1 MAFRSLTV
9 AVQKLLAGRRPAPLA
24 LVFAAL
30 VVPLLSQQAYA
41 PIRGFPAEDWKAQHD
56 LEERAKA
63 IPEPA
68 RIRIYMGRIA
78 SKPHQAG
85 SPASKAVADYLAAQ
99 LKDWGLDVHTE
110 EFEALMPYP
119 TSRVLEMTAPV
130 KFRAELKEPAIA
142 EDPGTSEPGQLPTY
156 NAYSASGDVTAPL
169 VYVNYGIAEDYRE
182 LRREGV
188 DVKGKI
194 AIARYGRSWRGVK
207 AKLAQENG
215 AVGCLIYSDPR
226 EDGYFQGD
234 VYPKGPMRPEAGV
247 QRGSVLDMALYPG
260 DPLSPGWAA
269 EPGAKRLPLA
279 EAKSLLKIP
288 VLPISYGDAK
298 PLLEQ
303 LGGPLVPEAWRGAL
317 PITYHNGPGPAMVHL
332 KVDFDWSTKPLHDVI
347 ATIPGPA
354 SKDQTGKDQWIVYGN
369 HHDAWVNGASDPA
382 SGAAVLLETARTLS
396 VLRRQGWQP
405 KRTIV
410 LALWDGE
417 EFGLMGS
424 TEWTEKHLKDLEA
437 KAAVYI
443 NSDNTGRGALNAGG
457 SHSLETFLTEVLR
470 DINEPAGPRT
480 LLEASKLNASRL
492 DATRTLRARGGQETG
507 PPEFHLAPLGSGSD
521 YVAFLD
527 HAGVASMNLGFAA
540 GDAGVYHS
548 IYDTL
553 AWFDRFSDGDLAYGK
568 VLSQVMTTSIL
579 RLADAP
585 VLPFEFGALER
596 TVRGYAEDIQKQ
608 ALQIQAQ
615 QKRPGSLDLRG
626 VQFQLT
632 RLDAAS
638 KAYEEQLA
646 QAMKRTPPLPLDR
659 LAKANQALQKA
670 EGALLSAGGLP
681 GREWYQ
687 HQLYAPGLYTGY
699 DAKTLPGVREAV
711 EAQHWE
717 EANQQAGRV
726 AQALRALTA
735 RVEEATML
743 LK

>member
-1 MAFRSLTV
+1 MQRAWAFL
-9 AVQKLLAGRRPAPLA
+9 AV
-24 LVFAAL
+24 
-30 VVPLLSQQAYA
+30 VVPLFAQQAFAPIVA
-41 PIRGFPAEDWKAQHD
+41 PIRGFPAESWKAQHE
-56 LEERAKA
+56 LEDRARA
-63 IPEPA
+63 IPQPA

-78 SKPHQAG
+78 STPHQAG

-119 TSRVLEMTAPV
+119 TSRLLEMTTPV

-142 EDPGTSEPGQLPTY
+142 EDPSTSEAGQLPTY

-169 VYVNYGIAEDYRE
+169 VYVNYGLAEDYEE
-182 LRREGV
+182 LKREGV
-188 DVKGKI
+188 DVKGRI

-234 VYPKGPMRPEAGV
+234 VYPKGPMRPDLGV

-269 EPGAKRLPLA
+269 EPGAKRLALA
-279 EAKSLLKIP
+279 EAKTLLKIP

-317 PITYHNGPGPAMVHL
+317 PIAYHTGPGPAIVHL
-332 KVDFDWSTKPLHDVI
+332 KMDFDWSTKPLHDVI
-347 ATIPGPA
+347 ATIPG
-354 SKDQTGKDQWIVYGN
+354 SSDKDQWIVYGN
-369 HHDAWVNGASDPA
+369 HHDAWVNGASDPS
-382 SGAAVLLETARTLS
+382 SGAAVLLETARTLA
-396 VLRRQGWQP
+396 LLHRQGWQP

-410 LALWDGE
+410 FALWDGE

-424 TEWTEKHLKDLEA
+424 TEWTEKHLKELQA
-437 KAAVYI
+437 KAAVYL
-443 NSDNTGRGALNAGG
+443 NSDNTGRGALGAGG

-470 DINEPAGPRT
+470 DITEPASPRS
-480 LLEASKLNASRL
+480 LL
-492 DATRTLRARGGQETG
+492 DAAKARRGRG
-507 PPEFHLAPLGSGSD
+507 PENSPAEFHLSPLGSGSD
-521 YVAFLD
+521 YVPFLD
-527 HAGVASMNLGFAA
+527 HAGVASLNLGFAG

-568 VLSQVMTTSIL
+568 VLSQVVTASIL

-608 ALQIQAQ
+608 AMKTQAQ
-615 QKRPGSLDLRG
+615 QKRPGMLDLRP
-626 VQFQLT
+626 VQYQLT
-632 RLDAAS
+632 RLDTAS

-646 QAMKRTPPLPLDR
+646 LAMKRTPPLPAGR
-659 LAKANQALQKA
+659 LAKANEALQKA
-670 EGALLSAGGLP
+670 EGALLSVGGLP

-717 EANQQAGRV
+717 EANEQARRV
-726 AQALRALTA
+726 AQALKAMTA
-735 RVEEATML
+735 RVDEAAML